1 MNHNHEYHSNK
12 PEIKANVVYRDG
24 NIEIT
29 LEDEFNNAPLLDTM
43 HEKEMHFVLV
53 SNDMEKYYHLHPQKK
68 HEGLFII
75 NQQLEP
81 GTYQAFVDVTPK
93 NHVYSVHP
101 IELQIGDKIT
111 STTSLNS
118 DKNWVKVNKGVHVT
132 LNSISAKEDEHV
144 PLTFNTELT
153 PQPYLGALGHVII
166 FDEQLTD
173 YIHVHPESPDST
185 TFYDHFPKKGMYK
198 IWAEFKFN
206 DEVHRFTY
214 NIKVA

>member
-93 NHVYSVHP
+93 NHVYSC
-101 IELQIGDKIT
+101 LFYT
-111 STTSLNS
+111 S
-118 DKNWVKVNKGVHVT
+118 
-132 LNSISAKEDEHV
+132 
-144 PLTFNTELT
+144 P
-153 PQPYLGALGHVII
+153 
-166 FDEQLTD
+166 
-173 YIHVHPESPDST
+173 SPRD
-185 TFYDHFPKKGMYK
+185 
-198 IWAEFKFN
+198 
-206 DEVHRFTY
+206 
-214 NIKVA
+214 